1 MQARIQWTA
10 PTGALGRLTDRARN
24 RAERLGDVRQWEGKN
39 RMPSV
44 PAAPSLI
51 GALESTT
58 VSVIAEIKRRSPSK
72 GALDESID
80 AGQRARLYAEGGA
93 SALSILTEPS
103 EFGGSLDDLKAARA
117 ATSIPLLRKDFHV
130 HPVQLFEA
138 RASGASAALLIVR
151 ALGPDDTRM
160 MADAAREAGIEAVF
174 EVRDDSELAWALDA
188 RATVIGVNR
197 RNLETLEME
206 DGVIEQLIPEVP
218 PSLFA
223 IAESGVASRGDVE
236 RAAELGADA
245 VLVGSSLSLSADPKQ
260 AVATLTG
267 VPRRVGARG

>member
-1 MQARIQWTA
+1 VQARIQWTA
-10 PTGALGRLTDRARN
+10 PTGALGRLTERARD
-24 RAERLGDVRQWEGKN
+24 RAERLGDVRGWEA
-39 RMPSV
+39 RAS
-44 PAAPSLI
+44 AASGGPSLI
-51 GALESTT
+51 EALKSDT

-80 AGQRARLYAEGGA
+80 AAKRARLYQDGGA

-103 EFGGSLDDLKAARA
+103 EFAGSLNDLEAARE
-117 ATSIPLLRKDFHV
+117 ATTIPVLRKDFHV

-151 ALGPDDTRM
+151 ALGPDDTRT
-160 MADAAREAGIEAVF
+160 MADAARVVGIEAVF
-174 EVRDDSELAWALDA
+174 EVRDDTELAWALDA

-197 RNLETLEME
+197 RNLETLVME
-206 DGVIEQLIPEVP
+206 DGVVEQLIPEIP
-218 PSLFA
+218 PYLFA
-223 IAESGVASRGDVE
+223 IAESGVSTRRDVE

-260 AVATLTG
+260 AVKALTG
-267 VPRRVGARG
+267 VSRRVGARG

>member
-10 PTGALGRLTDRARN
+10 PTGALGRLTERARH
-24 RAERLGDVRQWEGKN
+24 RAEGLGHLRQWEESATSG
-39 RMPSV
+39 PTV
-44 PAAPSLI
+44 PSLI
-51 GALESTT
+51 GALRSDS
-58 VSVIAEIKRRSPSK
+58 VSVIAEIKRKSPSK
-72 GALDESID
+72 GALNESID
-80 AGQRARLYAEGGA
+80 AGQRARLYEEGGA

-103 EFGGSLDDLKAARA
+103 EFGGSLDDLKVARE

-130 HPVQLFEA
+130 HPAQLFEA

-151 ALGPDDTRM
+151 ALGPDDTRI
-160 MADAAREAGIEAVF
+160 MADAAREAGVDAVF
-174 EVRDDSELAWALDA
+174 EVRDDNELAWALDA

-206 DGVIEQLIPEVP
+206 NGVIEQLIPQIP
-218 PSLFA
+218 PHLFA
-223 IAESGVASRGDVE
+223 VAESGVSTRHDVE

-245 VLVGSSLSLSADPKQ
+245 VLVGSSLSMSASPKQ
-260 AVATLTG
+260 AVEALTG

>member
-10 PTGALGRLTDRARN
+10 PTGALGRLTERARG
-24 RAERLGDVRQWEGKN
+24 RAERLGHLRDWEERASSTVGG
-39 RMPSV
+39 
-44 PAAPSLI
+44 PSLI
-51 GALESTT
+51 EALKSDT

-80 AGQRARLYAEGGA
+80 AAKRARLYEIGGA

-103 EFGGSLDDLKAARA
+103 EFGGSLEDLKSARE
-117 ATSIPLLRKDFHV
+117 ATTIPVLKKDFHV

-151 ALGPDDTRM
+151 ALGPDDTRT

-174 EVRDDSELAWALDA
+174 EVRDDAELAWALDA
-188 RATVIGVNR
+188 RAIMIGVNR
-197 RNLETLEME
+197 RNLETLAME
-206 DGVIEQLIPEVP
+206 DGVVEQLIPEIP
-218 PSLFA
+218 PYLFA
-223 IAESGVASRGDVE
+223 IAESGVSTRRDVE
-236 RAAELGADA
+236 SAAELGADA
-245 VLVGSSLSLSADPKQ
+245 VLVGSSLSLAPDPKQ

-267 VPRRVGARG
+267 VSRRVGARG

>member
-1 MQARIQWTA
+1 
-10 PTGALGRLTDRARN
+10 
-24 RAERLGDVRQWEGKN
+24 
-39 RMPSV
+39 MPSV
-44 PAAPSLI
+44 PAAPSFI

-103 EFGGSLDDLKAARA
+103 EFGGSLDDLKAARV

-174 EVRDDSELAWALDA
+174 EIRDENELAWALDA
-188 RATVIGVNR
+188 RAAVIGVNR

-218 PSLFA
+218 PYLFA